1 MAKEQSTRVLIVG
14 AGPVGLLTGLMLAKC
29 GIDVDI
35 LDAATEIDQR
45 PRGIA
50 YGSPAVKYA
59 FYLLLSSHRSRRVD
73 TKVPECYAV
82 PESLKKPLS

>member
-1 MAKEQSTRVLIVG
+1 MAKEQSTTVLVVG

-29 GIDVDI
+29 GINVDI

-59 FYLLLSSHRSRRVD
+59 FYSFPSRHRSHCAD
-73 TKVPECYAV
+73 NKLPECYAV